1 MMFKHIFSAVLLV
14 LATSTAI
21 AQSAPTPR
29 ADAHKSY
36 DDKIR
41 ECRKLGA
48 EQGLSGEALRAYV
61 TDCAR
66 R

>member
-1 MMFKHIFSAVLLV
+1 MFKHIFGAALLM
-14 LATSTAI
+14 LATSMAM
-21 AQSAPTPR
+21 AQTAPTPR

-48 EQGLSGEALRAYV
+48 EQGLTGEALRAYV